1 MSETTTACIRGCA
14 IYRQHYTDCDGLAL
28 NGHACRGCL
37 PRRADRGHLCEACYR
52 RLELMLTDAPVIFR
66 WLTGN
71 MGAGSGAARPHE
83 DYERGGTPDLPTPLK
98 LQILDQRDLMADQ
111 LTEWADD
118 WCEQRSLSG
127 PERHTVALDA
137 TFLLLWL
144 PTMVREEWI
153 GDWWEALAETV
164 SQAHA
169 MAPWRPAVR
178 RVKGVPCPGC
188 GESNLVIYGGRD
200 VDITCQS
207 LQDPDDRGPST
218 VRIADLV
225 GVAEDTGRRAQR

>member
-1 MSETTTACIRGCA
+1 
-14 IYRQHYTDCDGLAL
+14 
-28 NGHACRGCL
+28 
-37 PRRADRGHLCEACYR
+37 
-52 RLELMLTDAPVIFR
+52 MLHDAPVIFR

-71 MGAGSGAARPHE
+71 MTAGSGAARPHE

-111 LTEWADD
+111 LTEWTDD

-127 PERHTVALDA
+127 PDRHSVETDS

-164 SQAHA
+164 SLAHA
-169 MAPWRPAVR
+169 LAPWRPAVR
-178 RVKGVPCPGC
+178 RIPGVPCPGC
-188 GESNLVIYGGRD
+188 GEANLVIYGGD
-200 VDITCQS
+200 SDITCQS
-207 LQDPDDRGPST
+207 CKIIMTEERFGLWER
-218 VRIADLV
+218 VLH
-225 GVAEDTGRRAQR
+225 AEQEAS